1 MYISRLRVNHK
12 KNPLGFNLAKIHL
25 SWEVKDVC
33 GKWAVETRIIV
44 SESSN
49 MEKLVYDSGVQ
60 ENYHENQMLVS
71 FDLKPRTR
79 YYWQVEVKDD
89 KGDCAKSNPAWKRE
103 NCRKAGPQNGL
114 EQKKM
119 KRECLFYIKSLN

>member
-89 KGDCAKSNPAWKRE
+89 KGDCAKSNPAWFETGKLQESWTAKWIGTEE
-103 NCRKAGPQNGL
+103 NEENAS
-114 EQKKM
+114 
-119 KRECLFYIKSLN
+119 FI

>member
-25 SWEVKDVC
+25 SWEVKAVC
-33 GKWAVETRIIV
+33 GNWAVETRIIV

-89 KGDCAKSNPAWKRE
+89 KGDCSKSNPAWFETGKLQESWTAKWNR
-103 NCRKAGPQNGL
+103 RK
-114 EQKKM
+114 
-119 KRECLFYIKSLN
+119 

>member
-1 MYISRLRVNHK
+1 M
-12 KNPLGFNLAKIHL
+12 AKIHL
-25 SWEVKDVC
+25 SWEVKAVC

-89 KGDCAKSNPAWKRE
+89 KGDCAKVIRHGLKRE

>member
-49 MEKLVYDSGVQ
+49 MEKLIYAGFLRLKTK
-60 ENYHENQMLVS
+60 NQIL
-71 FDLKPRTR
+71 L
-79 YYWQVEVKDD
+79 
-89 KGDCAKSNPAWKRE
+89 
-103 NCRKAGPQNGL
+103 AG
-114 EQKKM
+114 
-119 KRECLFYIKSLN
+119 RS